1 MRIFYWIWFL
11 CLPNRKPMA
20 ESLIK
25 PEREKGE
32 GEREGQKLLLY
43 SCIDFR
49 LHKQNKKEGERVI
62 AGSSSTTS
70 SSSVSSFYHY
80 DFFFFFLLLFF
91 FSLFIHTHP
100 CSSCWDTSSTIVGE
114 TNNDKIV
121 RLLVLPLICRKG
133 EEGGITIKY
142 K

>member
-1 MRIFYWIWFL
+1 MG
-11 CLPNRKPMA
+11 K
-20 ESLIK
+20 SLIK

-49 LHKQNKKEGERVI
+49 LNKQYKKEGERVI

-70 SSSVSSFYHY
+70 SSSASSFYHY
-80 DFFFFFLLLFF
+80 DFFFFFFCFFLLLFF
-91 FSLFIHTHP
+91 FSFIHTHP

-121 RLLVLPLICRKG
+121 RLLVLPLICRDG
-133 EEGGITIKY
+133 EGG
-142 K
+142 